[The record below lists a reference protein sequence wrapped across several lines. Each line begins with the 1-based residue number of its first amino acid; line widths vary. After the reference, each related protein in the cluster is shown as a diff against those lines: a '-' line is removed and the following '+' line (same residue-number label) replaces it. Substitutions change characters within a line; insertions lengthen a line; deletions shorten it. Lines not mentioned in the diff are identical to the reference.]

1 MAKIVKTTAVVLP
14 ANSPLL
20 EPLCHQETVWALKAL
35 AAGEAVKAQQSM
47 AIQWIVNKLCGTY
60 DMPYRPGSQSD
71 TDFAMGKMFVGQQI
85 VKFIKMEPDAITR
98 LPKIAPSGPGEDDEI
113 QNM

>member
-1 MAKIVKTTAVVLP
+1 
-14 ANSPLL
+14 
-20 EPLCHQETVWALKAL
+20 
-35 AAGEAVKAQQSM
+35 
-47 AIQWIVNKLCGTY
+47 
-60 DMPYRPGSQSD
+60 MPYRPGSQSD